1 MSARERILARLQALA
16 GPTVGALPAPPRPKP
31 SGDLVD
37 AFLAQLEAA
46 AATFERIETT
56 GAIGARVLDY
66 RRRMGLEGPT
76 AVAPVL
82 SELAWPAELAVEF
95 GSTDGRAPLAMSR
108 ALAGIAETGT
118 LVLVSGPETPTTLN
132 FLPEH
137 QLVVLDTA
145 DILMHLEDVWTRLGP
160 SLPRTVNLVTGPSRT
175 ADVEQ
180 TIQLGAHGPRCLH
193 LLLVSG

>member
-1 MSARERILARLQALA
+1 MNARERILARLQVVAA
-16 GPTVGALPAPPRPKP
+16 PRTASFPAQVRPEL
-31 SGDLVD
+31 SGSSLDT
-37 AFLAQLEAA
+37 FLARLEAA
-46 AATFERIETT
+46 AATFEWAEDLRS
-56 GAIGARVLDY
+56 IGARVLDY
-66 RRRMGLEGPT
+66 RRRLGLQGPT
-76 AVAPVL
+76 AVAPAL
-82 SELAWPAELAVEF
+82 RELDWPAELAVEL
-95 GSTDGRAPLAMSR
+95 GSTDGRALLAVSR
-108 ALAGIAETGT
+108 ALAGVAETGT

-145 DILMHLEDVWTRLGP
+145 DILMHLEDVWARLGP
-160 SLPRTVNLVTGPSRT
+160 SLPRAVNLITGPSRT